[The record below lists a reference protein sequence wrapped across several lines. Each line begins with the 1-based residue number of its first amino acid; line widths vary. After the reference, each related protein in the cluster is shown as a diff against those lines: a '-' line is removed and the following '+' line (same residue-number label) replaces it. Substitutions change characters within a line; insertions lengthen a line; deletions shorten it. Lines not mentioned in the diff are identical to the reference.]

1 MNNRSL
7 CLLLTAACLGAIGCR
22 REEQIESYNVP
33 KVAARP
39 AASEAASVSAE
50 ATDRMLVAVLP
61 EGDKAWFLKVAGP
74 IPLIDPLAQRVNEFF
89 ASVRPAAGKSHPE
102 WKLPEGWQE
111 QAGAGMRA
119 ATIAIPNSGKPL
131 ELSVTSLPWSGAPG
145 ELLSN
150 VNRWRGQLQLA
161 ATDEQGLASCTHE
174 AKAGDATMTIVDL
187 SGRLQSGG
195 MMPPFAGGATSS
207 TAPPIAAP
215 ATTSDASA
223 LPPGHPPI
231 AAQAPVAQAPA
242 GQAPFTYDTP
252 PGWESIPVSGIRKA
266 AFRVTGGGKE
276 ALLTV
281 IDFPADAGPMLS
293 DPIAN
298 VRRWRGEV
306 GLPEL
311 ADAELKKTM
320 TPIEIDGLAA
330 QLINA
335 IPSPTDA
342 QQSQIDRATLAAM
355 LTRDDMIWFFKL
367 TGDRDLVAAQRDPF
381 ASFLKSVRF
390 ADPGANDG
398 NQ

>member
-1 MNNRSL
+1 M
-7 CLLLTAACLGAIGCR
+7 
-22 REEQIESYNVP
+22 
-33 KVAARP
+33 
-39 AASEAASVSAE
+39 
-50 ATDRMLVAVLP
+50 
-61 EGDKAWFLKVAGP
+61 
-74 IPLIDPLAQRVNEFF
+74 
-89 ASVRPAAGKSHPE
+89 
-102 WKLPEGWQE
+102 GWQE
-111 QAGAGMRA
+111 QAGSDMRA
-119 ATIAIPNSGKPL
+119 ATILVPVILSESEKTL
-131 ELSVTSLPWSGAPG
+131 ELTVIGLPWSGAPG

-207 TAPPIAAP
+207 TAPPVAAP

-231 AAQAPVAQAPA
+231 AAQAPADQAPA

-311 ADAELKKTM
+311 ADAELKKTL

-330 QLINA
+330 QLIEA

-355 LTRDDMIWFFKL
+355 LTRDGTIWFFKL
-367 TGDRDLVAAQRDPF
+367 TGDRELVAAQRDPF

-398 NQ
+398 NP